1 MKTDRGD
8 AKLMYPG
15 TPGADRGAGV
25 AMLLLRQ
32 RRVSTSRQTYN
43 DLDLN
48 LRVAPKDWGAS
59 RFYKPD
65 DPRYWCPPEPG
76 WDQRSV
82 GLDTTNS
89 KQLKLSSYWMIK
101 ESRGGLDRPDD
112 HGFSEASQVQQS
124 WVG

>member
-1 MKTDRGD
+1 M
-8 AKLMYPG
+8 
-15 TPGADRGAGV
+15 
-25 AMLLLRQ
+25 
-32 RRVSTSRQTYN
+32 SSRN
-43 DLDLN
+43 DLKSLHHLTFFVTDYFGLK
-48 LRVAPKDWGAS
+48 APKDWGAS

-101 ESRGGLDRPDD
+101 ESRGGLD
-112 HGFSEASQVQQS
+112 VS
-124 WVG
+124 WA